1 MADSP
6 TSSPVADSVRLALPS
21 EAAVIAEIQRRS
33 WSQQLP
39 EEAAASLL
47 ADVAVEEMADAWH
60 NAILRPPEARFRV
73 LVAIGDERV
82 VGFAATVP
90 SQDPDA
96 DAKADGA
103 IDEFVIDP
111 PAQRRSHGSRLLNAC
126 VDTLRSDGFRH
137 VTWWV
142 TAGDDVTRSFLTGAG
157 WSADGSHRE
166 IGSEDEQVRLKQVR
180 LHTDITED

>member
-1 MADSP
+1 MVDPSAP
-6 TSSPVADSVRLALPS
+6 SPVADSVRLALPS

-39 EEAAASLL
+39 EEAAATLL
-47 ADVAVEEMADAWH
+47 AEVAHDEMTEVWH
-60 NAILRPPEARFRV
+60 AAIVRPPEARFRV
-73 LVAIGDERV
+73 LVAIGDARV

-96 DAKADGA
+96 DARADGT

-126 VDTLRSDGFRH
+126 VDTLRSDGFSH
-137 VTWWV
+137 VSWWV
-142 TAGDDVTRSFLTGAG
+142 AAADDVTRAFLTEAG
-157 WSADGSHRE
+157 WAADGSHRE
-166 IGSEDEQVRLKQVR
+166 IGSEDEQVRIKQVR